1 MSVAGSMLRQWQLV
15 SQPAECKE
23 NCPSGHP
30 TISIMLLYPFST
42 LRKRLRTLYS
52 GNSDFSIIW
61 CKLGSGTEDTLSTLR
76 EFEK

>member
-23 NCPSGHP
+23 NCPSGQP

-42 LRKRLRTLYS
+42 LRKDSELYILEIQTLALF
-52 GNSDFSIIW
+52 GLNW
-61 CKLGSGTEDTLSTLR
+61 ALGRKIL
-76 EFEK
+76 